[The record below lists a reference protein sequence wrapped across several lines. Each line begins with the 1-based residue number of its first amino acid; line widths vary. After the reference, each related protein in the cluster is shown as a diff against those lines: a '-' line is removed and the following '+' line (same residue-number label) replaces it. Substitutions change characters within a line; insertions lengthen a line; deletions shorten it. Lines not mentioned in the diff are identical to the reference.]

1 MYVLHSPTKF
11 NETSHTFDSN
21 FCLKFIKGLNYVLE
35 YGIHLACARFFGW
48 IKIYHFG
55 SNELDHRCYRSSCTP
70 LRKLRCTRYNGI
82 RVQSNYTWHSGLVS
96 KQCVTGTFLCFIN
109 SEFSDLASKVAG
121 REKNYILKD
130 IINHLNSKRWYIL
143 KKHDISEGG
152 GGKVSR
158 IILMLF
164 YIVSSILQYETK
176 TNKSTIAALNLRPN
190 RCFHSTTLTTARY
203 LDELFHPKKDL
214 LG

>member
-1 MYVLHSPTKF
+1 MYVLHSSTKF
-11 NETSHTFDSN
+11 NETSQTFDSN

-35 YGIHLACARFFGW
+35 YGIHLACTRFFGW

-82 RVQSNYTWHSGLVS
+82 RVQSNYTWHSWLVG

-121 REKNYILKD
+121 REQNYILKD
-130 IINHLNSKRWYIL
+130 IINHLNSKKMIYD
-143 KKHDISEGG
+143 KKNMTYQKGG
-152 GGKVSR
+152 GGRCHV
-158 IILMLF
+158 LF
-164 YIVSSILQYETK
+164 E
-176 TNKSTIAALNLRPN
+176 
-190 RCFHSTTLTTARY
+190 CFFT
-203 LDELFHPKKDL
+203 
-214 LG
+214 